1 MLFSIAGSIA
11 DAAAV
16 NPNDIEAVLAN
27 SLSAFFIK
35 GKPAFRNGLKRL
47 PKNPLRCSIVEN
59 WVFDD
64 LY

>member
-11 DAAAV
+11 DAAAAV

-47 PKNPLRCSIVEN
+47 PKNPLGCSIVEN
-59 WVFDD
+59 
-64 LY
+64 